1 MGIIFSCFKKEEKS
15 NGIDELLNATG
26 RYCFHCNT
34 TFIDKKRYNE
44 HLAGCDHLK
53 SDKLIN

>member
-15 NGIDELLNATG
+15 TIDELLNATG

-44 HLAGCDHLK
+44 HLSGCDHLNK
-53 SDKLIN
+53 DKITN

>member
-1 MGIIFSCFKKEEKS
+1 MGIIFSCFKKEEK
-15 NGIDELLNATG
+15 NTIDELLNVTG

-44 HLAGCDHLK
+44 HLAGFDHLK
-53 SDKLIN
+53 KGLTN

>member
-34 TFIDKKRYNE
+34 TFIDKKRYKE

-53 SDKLIN
+53 KGQTN

>member
-1 MGIIFSCFKKEEKS
+1 MGSICSCFKKEETS
-15 NGIDELLNATG
+15 IIDDLLNTSG

-34 TFIDKKRYNE
+34 TFINKKRYNE

-53 SDKLIN
+53 KNN

>member
-1 MGIIFSCFKKEEKS
+1 MGIIFSCLKKEEKS
-15 NGIDELLNATG
+15 TIDELLNATG

-53 SDKLIN
+53 KEITN

>member
-34 TFIDKKRYNE
+34 TFIDKKRYKE

-53 SDKLIN
+53 KEITN